1 MENHIVV
8 TLVGPDKVGIVDDV
22 TEKILEYGGNVEESR
37 MARLGGDF
45 AMIMLISVTGDKT
58 DKLKTA
64 IDTFGAN
71 GFQVFIRE
79 TAEET
84 KSKYKGWLPYRIV
97 VNGADHEGIIH
108 SITRHLADKN
118 INIESM
124 DTNTVS
130 APMSGTELFTMSA
143 VVIAPPD
150 IKYHTWRDH
159 LNEIEDEMNVTV
171 DVTPYRG

>member
-45 AMIMLISVTGDKT
+45 AMIMLMSVTEEKAE
-58 DKLKTA
+58 KLKAA
-64 IDTFGAN
+64 IDTFKAK

-97 VNGADHEGIIH
+97 VNGADHEGIIN
-108 SITRHLADKN
+108 SVTRHLADKN

-143 VVIAPPD
+143 IVIAPPD
-150 IKYHTWRDH
+150 IKYHSWRDP